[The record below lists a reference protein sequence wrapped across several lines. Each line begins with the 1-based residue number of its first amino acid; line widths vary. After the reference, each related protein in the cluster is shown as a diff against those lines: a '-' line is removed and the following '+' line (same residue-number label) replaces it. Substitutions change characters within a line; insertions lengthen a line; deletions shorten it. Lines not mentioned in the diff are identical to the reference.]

1 MAEKERN
8 TGECQIQNSQIADEF
23 LQNYTEQAAQ
33 KLPVFLQD
41 GYSVLSCYYEQEEK
55 SCYLLQKKE
64 TKEKYIVKCRKER
77 EDRDS
82 LQKEYEELGRLA
94 ERYPN
99 LYQRAALHKADG
111 YVYLLRTYI
120 EGKNLEEYVAEDPYL
135 RPERQLE
142 ILEEICQAVA
152 RLHAMDPV
160 ILHRDMKPQN
170 LILDAGGHVHLID
183 FETAREYDG
192 TKKKDT
198 VFFGTEG
205 SAAPEQ
211 YGYAQTDMRT
221 DVFGIGKIAEY
232 LYEEYQ
238 VGYDPLTEKR
248 MQRIIKK
255 ATAFDPADRY
265 QNVQALLLA
274 IRNVRRQTERGENKW
289 LKAVVA
295 IESIVLLLVLAGVLF
310 FWTGF
315 QKTKN
320 MEEEDYAAAIAERQ
334 IKQQD
339 ESAEDLSAQAD
350 SEEIVTLEGDP
361 LLLQAIR
368 ETAGSN
374 EVTKRM
380 LSGITRIAVIG
391 DQIYTEETPVE
402 DLENIVY
409 QDGFNGGMV
418 NGGIT
423 DLSVLTN
430 LPNLKEVFLCNQK
443 ISDISPL
450 QELPIEGLYVCGNQI
465 KDFSPVEKMQELS
478 TLYLVDNPVGKMP
491 QLSGCTKL
499 TRLALC
505 GNDYE
510 TLDFLQGSSVC
521 NLYAMGIY
529 VEDESFGVLLT
540 MQSLTELYTGSEQ
553 KQFYEI
559 LPELTELRTLS
570 LWGGNFGTD
579 LTIVSKLVNLQ
590 NLFVNDEFVTSL
602 SGIENLQRLEVFC
615 MDGTNATNISPLT
628 KLPRLQVVRLQ
639 GVPIVE
645 FAPLFSCHSLQE
657 VEADSSQKEK
667 IEQLGDPVFMIS
679 VE

>member
-1 MAEKERN
+1 M
-8 TGECQIQNSQIADEF
+8 
-23 LQNYTEQAAQ
+23 L
-33 KLPVFLQD
+33 
-41 GYSVLSCYYEQEEK
+41 EQEEK
-55 SCYLLQKKE
+55 
-64 TKEKYIVKCRKER
+64 
-77 EDRDS
+77 D

-320 MEEEDYAAAIAERQ
+320 MEEEEYAAAIAERQ

-380 LSGITRIAVIG
+380 LSC
-391 DQIYTEETPVE
+391 
-402 DLENIVY
+402 L
-409 QDGFNGGMV
+409 
-418 NGGIT
+418 
-423 DLSVLTN
+423 
-430 LPNLKEVFLCNQK
+430 
-443 ISDISPL
+443 
-450 QELPIEGLYVCGNQI
+450 
-465 KDFSPVEKMQELS
+465 
-478 TLYLVDNPVGKMP
+478 
-491 QLSGCTKL
+491 
-499 TRLALC
+499 
-505 GNDYE
+505 
-510 TLDFLQGSSVC
+510 
-521 NLYAMGIY
+521 
-529 VEDESFGVLLT
+529 
-540 MQSLTELYTGSEQ
+540 LYT
-553 KQFYEI
+553 
-559 LPELTELRTLS
+559 
-570 LWGGNFGTD
+570 
-579 LTIVSKLVNLQ
+579 
-590 NLFVNDEFVTSL
+590 
-602 SGIENLQRLEVFC
+602 
-615 MDGTNATNISPLT
+615 SPS
-628 KLPRLQVVRLQ
+628 PRDC
-639 GVPIVE
+639 
-645 FAPLFSCHSLQE
+645 S
-657 VEADSSQKEK
+657 
-667 IEQLGDPVFMIS
+667 
-679 VE
+679 